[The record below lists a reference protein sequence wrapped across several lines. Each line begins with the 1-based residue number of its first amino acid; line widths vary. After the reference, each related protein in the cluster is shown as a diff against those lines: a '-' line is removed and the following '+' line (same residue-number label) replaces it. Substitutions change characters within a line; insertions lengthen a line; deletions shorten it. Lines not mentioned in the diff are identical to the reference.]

1 MWDQL
6 LPSVC
11 LRNHRQ
17 ATPVKELG
25 HISEVQEG
33 LQHNRPLVIHTS
45 IRENMGRKRK
55 TIDIDQYEDTFR
67 DLDLDYRENERN
79 DVMVAALNSL
89 PPDERSLMILYI
101 ANGNNKTE
109 VGRILGA
116 SEAFVRYKIKEIQEK
131 LKDKINKTI
140 DQ

>member
-1 MWDQL
+1 
-6 LPSVC
+6 
-11 LRNHRQ
+11 
-17 ATPVKELG
+17 
-25 HISEVQEG
+25 
-33 LQHNRPLVIHTS
+33 
-45 IRENMGRKRK
+45 MGRKRK

-67 DLDLDYRENERN
+67 DLDLDYRENDRN